1 MSART
6 RLIVLIA
13 SAPLILFVMLG
24 GLLTRVSAGDDS
36 YSFLGT
42 FAEVFSLVTESYV
55 EEVDVD
61 KVMNGAMR
69 GLAEGAGPDSAY
81 LTPEQVGWY
90 EKGEVPAGDVGLELT
105 RQYYLRVVAVA
116 DGSPAA
122 RAGIRTGDYL
132 RAIDGKPAREMAAF
146 VGERMLRGKPGSKVT
161 LTVIRGNAAEPH
173 QVEVEREVIP
183 TPKVTARVAAPGI
196 GYLRI
201 PAFLPAT
208 AKEVR
213 ERVAELEKEGVTHL
227 IVDVRSSAFGKMD
240 HGIDVARLF
249 VKEGTLGVR
258 EEKRTGQ
265 RTFRTAQGD
274 GAVKLPVTLLVD
286 SGTSGPGEVFA
297 AALAGN
303 KRASLIGERT
313 QGRVTEQMLARLPD
327 GSGMLIS
334 YAWFLSPSGDPIH
347 EKGITPDVEVA
358 TPEVEFGSEPPPGD
372 PILEKALEKLAGA
385 SSPAA

>member
-6 RLIVLIA
+6 RLIVLMA

-24 GLLTRVSAGDDS
+24 GLLTRVSAGEDS
-36 YSFLGT
+36 YSYLGT
-42 FAEVFSLVTESYV
+42 FMEVFTLVTESYV

-81 LTPEQVGWY
+81 LTSEQVAWY
-90 EKGEVPAGDVGLELT
+90 QKGDVAAGDIGLVLT

-132 RAIDGKPAREMAAF
+132 RAIDGKPAREISAV
-146 VGERMLRGKPGSKVT
+146 VGERALRGKPGSKVS
-161 LTVIRGNAAEPH
+161 LAVIRGNAAEPH
-173 QVEVEREVIP
+173 VIEIEREVLA
-183 TPKVTARVAAPGI
+183 TPAVTSRVATPGI
-196 GYLRI
+196 GYVRI
-201 PAFLPAT
+201 PAFLPTT

-213 ERVAELEKEGVTHL
+213 ARVAELEKDGVTRL
-227 IVDVRSSAFGKMD
+227 VIDVRSSASGRMD

-249 VKEGTLGVR
+249 VMEGTLGVR

-265 RTFRTAQGD
+265 RTFQAAPGD
-274 GAVKLPVTLLVD
+274 GPVRLPVTVLVD
-286 SGTSGPGEVFA
+286 SGTSGPAEVFA

-303 KRASLIGERT
+303 DRASMVGERT
-313 QGRVTEQMLARLPD
+313 QGRVTEQMLAPLPD
-327 GSGMLIS
+327 GGGMLIS
-334 YAWFLSPSGDPIH
+334 NAWFLSPSGDPIH
-347 EKGITPDVEVA
+347 EKGLTPDVEVA
-358 TPEVEFGSEPPPGD
+358 TPEVEFGSAPPPGD
-372 PILEKALEKLAGA
+372 PILEKAIEKLR
-385 SSPAA
+385 